1 MTISRDDVRKAINQ
15 VLNTRHLPQTPDARR
30 ELFNSLRP
38 TIEEIAEE
46 AALNDQE
53 ERAARLASINSSVK
67 SAILDMSMD
76 NTRKGEVLKEQMEQ
90 KQYQDAKENALRAY
104 QTSGGRNK
112 TYLKF
117 IEDK

>member
-15 VLNTRHLPQTPDARR
+15 VLNTRHLPLSPKERR
-30 ELFNSLRP
+30 QMFDNLRP
-38 TIEEIAEE
+38 TIEEIADA

-53 ERAARLASINSSVK
+53 ERAAREATFNSAAKAV
-67 SAILDMSMD
+67 ILDMSMD
-76 NTRKGEVLKEQMEQ
+76 NTRKGEVLKEQMEK

-104 QTSGGRNK
+104 QTSGGRDK
-112 TYLKF
+112 SYLKF